1 MTTKRDSALVRHY
14 AAQLG
19 LTVNEYT
26 KGKTPHFIFLRRRA
40 DGYLEPAGATLADYD
55 VVGANAALAWLSG
68 FAIATRMHREGSY

>member
-1 MTTKRDSALVRHY
+1 MATKRDSALVRHY

-26 KGKTPHFIFLRRRA
+26 KGKTPHFIFLRQRA

-55 VVGANAALAWLSG
+55 IVGVNAALAWLSG
-68 FAIATRMHREGSY
+68 FAIATHYRAQGG